1 VSEFRKDPLTGSW
14 VIIASGR
21 AKRPRQFGALKHSS
35 QAEPCPFCAGNET
48 MTPPEVWAKRQNQ
61 SGDNGPSWT
70 VRVVP
75 NKYPALAAES
85 EARDSSEQFYQS
97 RRGLGAHEVIIE
109 SPKHDVSL
117 ARVSASQFVAIVQA
131 YRTRM
136 RALSQ
141 DPRWRY
147 ALLYKNQGDRAGA
160 TLQHIHSQLIALAAA
175 PKAALKELRGA
186 RLYYQTTGRCAYCEI
201 IEREVEKRERIIFEH
216 ENFVV
221 LCPFAPRFAY
231 ETWILPKT
239 HSADFAASAEPGLSD
254 FARAL
259 HETITRLDRALG
271 DPPFNY
277 VLHSMP
283 MDEATRHYYHW
294 QLKILPQLSRAA
306 GFEWG
311 TGAHIN
317 AVAPEEAARLL
328 RDALL

>member
-1 VSEFRKDPLTGSW
+1 MSELRKDPITGCW

-21 AKRPRQFGALKHSS
+21 AKRPRQLGPSKHSS

-48 MTPPEVWAKRQNQ
+48 MTPPEVWAERQNQ
-61 SGDNGPSWT
+61 SIENGPGWT
-70 VRVVP
+70 ARVVP

-85 EARDSSEQFYQS
+85 EGRDSTEQFYET

-109 SPKHDVSL
+109 SPSHDVSL
-117 ARVSASQFVAIVQA
+117 ASVSASQFVAIVQA
-131 YRTRM
+131 YRARM

-160 TLQHIHSQLIALAAA
+160 TLEHIHSQLIALPAA
-175 PKAALKELRGA
+175 PKAALEELTGAKEHC
-186 RLYYQTTGRCAYCEI
+186 QTTGRCVYCEI
-201 IEREVEKRERIIFEH
+201 IEREISQRERLVFDH
-216 ENFVV
+216 ENFVA

-231 ETWILPKT
+231 ETWILPKA
-239 HSADFAASAEPGLSD
+239 HMAVFADSSEEMISD

-259 HETITRLDRALG
+259 RETITRLNRALS

-277 VLHSMP
+277 FIHSMP
-283 MDEATRHYYHW
+283 IDATAHHYHW
-294 QLKILPQLSRAA
+294 QLKIMPQLSRAA

-317 AVAPEEAARLL
+317 SVAPEAAARLL